1 MCASNATSVW
11 CSLNCQPGHE
21 VYLDGVQEHAQEMM
35 TMECQHKDPSWR
47 YDPWPECVQA
57 EQPDSVEVLHIDL
70 DIEEAFCSNDTED
83 QSVLLGAIKAQLCG
97 GQENCTIISELPT
110 CEELRASSDDRQE
123 ERGAHVDLDGAVYH
137 TVRRRE
143 LSRVEG
149 EARKPKRVRPKGK
162 LAIKINVYTRLSKK
176 LGMWSHNVTRS
187 QNLKVVFYYC
197 EISFAYFIGQ
207 SLIQRIQHEL
217 EHLHENPLLKDK
229 LSELKVDLDR
239 LQVNVNTT
247 CQLGRVLKKNVCGEC
262 ALVHTGERQ

>member
-1 MCASNATSVW
+1 MHGTILLIYPHNVIRLHAESTCHALESPKNGVSVCASNATSVW

-187 QNLKVVFYYC
+187 ENLKVVF
-197 EISFAYFIGQ
+197 IIARLVLLILSVNPSFSAF
-207 SLIQRIQHEL
+207 
-217 EHLHENPLLKDK
+217 
-229 LSELKVDLDR
+229 
-239 LQVNVNTT
+239 NTNWST
-247 CQLGRVLKKNVCGEC
+247 CTRTHC
-262 ALVHTGERQ
+262 